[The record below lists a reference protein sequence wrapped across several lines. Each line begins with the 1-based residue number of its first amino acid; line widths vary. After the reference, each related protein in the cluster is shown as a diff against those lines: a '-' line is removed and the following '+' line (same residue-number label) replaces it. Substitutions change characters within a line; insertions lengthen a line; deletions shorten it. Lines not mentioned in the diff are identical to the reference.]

1 LKEPKELKDQCL
13 MIFGK
18 NCEILWSSCS
28 RKRKRCNHESD
39 DIKKMCYMYITK
51 LKRYSGLLFWAQ
63 KGLLAILDQALF
75 SGANFLVNILLTRW
89 LPPEEYGAFAVAL
102 SIYYLLLGFHTAVI
116 TEPMMVFGAGKY
128 REQFRK
134 YFGMVLWGH
143 WGISALVALV
153 LSISAWVFL
162 QLGSPF
168 MAQAL
173 FGLVIATPFW
183 LLLWLTRRACYAQL
197 RTNDA
202 VVGSGFNILAVV
214 VGLFLL
220 RRAGGISSLT
230 GFVLLGAT
238 GGLASLVLL
247 KKLRPQMAGY
257 MGNPTPSILLADHWG
272 YGRWSILGFLLYWAS
287 GQILMLLIPIFL
299 GLMASAAVAATWTL
313 YRPIS
318 QFMQALNSLVLP
330 AFSRLASEPDGQTH
344 LRRKAIGV
352 AGLFAGAAFLYA
364 LTVSIFAKPIL
375 HFLYAGKYD
384 EHWML
389 IVLFGIAFVFSVM
402 TGIFVSALKAV
413 GRVREST
420 KVWLIS
426 VLGTVILSVPS
437 MLTLGVEGALMTF
450 AGSYILAG
458 LLAYRYMNKL

>member
-1 LKEPKELKDQCL
+1 V
-13 MIFGK
+13 I
-18 NCEILWSSCS
+18 EISVSQVKTWA
-28 RKRKRCNHESD
+28 
-39 DIKKMCYMYITK
+39 KKG
-51 LKRYSGLLFWAQ
+51 S
-63 KGLLAILDQALF
+63 LAVLDQALF
-75 SGANFLVNILLTRW
+75 SGANFLVNILLARW

-143 WGISALVALV
+143 WVIGTLVALG
-153 LSISAWVFL
+153 LSVAAWVFL
-162 QLGSPF
+162 QLRSPL

-173 FGLVIATPFW
+173 FGLAIAAPFW
-183 LLLWLTRRACYAQL
+183 LLLWLTRQGCYAQL
-197 RTNDA
+197 RPNDA

-214 VGLFLL
+214 AGLLLLWRVGV
-220 RRAGGISSLT
+220 ISSLT

-247 KKLRPQMAGY
+247 RELRPQMARY
-257 MGNPTPSILLADHWG
+257 VGNPTPSILLADHWG

-299 GLMASAAVAATWTL
+299 GLMASATVAATWTL

-330 AFSRLASEPDGQTH
+330 AFSRLASEPDGQKH
-344 LRRKAIGV
+344 LRRKVIGV

-458 LLAYRYMNKL
+458 LFAYRYMNKL

>member
-1 LKEPKELKDQCL
+1 V
-13 MIFGK
+13 I
-18 NCEILWSSCS
+18 EISVSQVKTWA
-28 RKRKRCNHESD
+28 
-39 DIKKMCYMYITK
+39 KKA
-51 LKRYSGLLFWAQ
+51 S
-63 KGLLAILDQALF
+63 LAVLDQALF
-75 SGANFLVNILLTRW
+75 SGANFLVNILLARW

-128 REQFRK
+128 RERFRK

-143 WGISALVALV
+143 WVIGTLVALG
-153 LSISAWVFL
+153 LSVAAWVFL
-162 QLGSPF
+162 QLRSPL

-173 FGLVIATPFW
+173 FGLAIAAPFW
-183 LLLWLTRRACYAQL
+183 LLLWLTRQGCYAQL
-197 RTNDA
+197 RPNDA

-214 VGLFLL
+214 AGLLLLWRVGV
-220 RRAGGISSLT
+220 ISSLT

-247 KKLRPQMAGY
+247 RELRPQMARY
-257 MGNPTPSILLADHWG
+257 VGNPTPSILLADHWG

-299 GLMASAAVAATWTL
+299 GLMAGAAVAATWTL

-330 AFSRLASEPDGQTH
+330 AFSRLALKPDGQKH
-344 LRRKAIGV
+344 LRRKVIGV

-413 GRVREST
+413 GRVKEST
-420 KVWLIS
+420 KVWLVS
-426 VLGTVILSVPS
+426 TFATA
-437 MLTLGVEGALMTF
+437 TLAIPFMKIWEVEGAVT
-450 AGSYILAG
+450 AATVSYLIAFFIAMLN
-458 LLAYRYMNKL
+458 LYKDV

>member
-1 LKEPKELKDQCL
+1 V
-13 MIFGK
+13 I
-18 NCEILWSSCS
+18 EISVSQVKTWA
-28 RKRKRCNHESD
+28 
-39 DIKKMCYMYITK
+39 KKG
-51 LKRYSGLLFWAQ
+51 S
-63 KGLLAILDQALF
+63 LAVLDQALF
-75 SGANFLVNILLTRW
+75 SGANFLVNILLARW

-143 WGISALVALV
+143 WVIGTLVALG
-153 LSISAWVFL
+153 LSVAAWVFL
-162 QLGSPF
+162 QLRSPL

-173 FGLVIATPFW
+173 FGLAIAAPFW
-183 LLLWLTRRACYAQL
+183 LLLWLTRQGCYAQL
-197 RTNDA
+197 RPNDA

-214 VGLFLL
+214 AGLLLLWRVGV
-220 RRAGGISSLT
+220 ISSLT

-247 KKLRPQMAGY
+247 RELRPQMARY
-257 MGNPTPSILLADHWG
+257 VGNPTPSILLADHWG

-299 GLMASAAVAATWTL
+299 GLMAGAAVAATWTL

-413 GRVREST
+413 GRVKEST
-420 KVWLIS
+420 KVWLVS
-426 VLGTVILSVPS
+426 TFATA
-437 MLTLGVEGALMTF
+437 TLAIPFMKIWEVEGAVT
-450 AGSYILAG
+450 AATVSYLIAFFIAMLN
-458 LLAYRYMNKL
+458 LYKDV

>member
-1 LKEPKELKDQCL
+1 MKKSENLNLKILFHFLKIDN
-13 MIFGK
+13 F
-18 NCEILWSSCS
+18 SSIAS
-28 RKRKRCNHESD
+28 W
-39 DIKKMCYMYITK
+39 IKK
-51 LKRYSGLLFWAQ
+51 GFWAV
-63 KGLLAILDQALF
+63 LDQALF
-75 SGANFLVNILLTRW
+75 SGANFLVNILLAHS

-220 RRAGGISSLT
+220 RSAGGISSLT

-257 MGNPTPSILLADHWG
+257 MGNPTPSIVLADHWG
-272 YGRWSILGFLLYWAS
+272 YGRWSIPGFLLYWAS
-287 GQILMLLIPIFL
+287 GQILMLLIPIFF

-313 YRPIS
+313 YQPIS

-330 AFSRLASEPDGQTH
+330 AFSRLASEPKGQKH
-344 LRRKAIGV
+344 LRRKVIEV

-413 GRVREST
+413 GRVKEST

-426 VLGTVILSVPS
+426 TFATA
-437 MLTLGVEGALMTF
+437 TLAIPFMKIWEVEGAVTAATVSYF
-450 AGSYILAG
+450 AAFLVSLQNFNRSKEA
-458 LLAYRYMNKL
+458 